1 MGWVVVDGVGGGRWG
16 WVVVHRDGWWWM
28 EVSGGEWGG

>member
-1 MGWVVVDGVGGGRWG
+1 MGVCGGGWG
-16 WVVVHRDGWWWM
+16 CVVVHRDGWWWM